1 MLVKCLYYFNVYKL
15 LKYVNKMNFGIFE
28 YVLRWYLIKYIFWI
42 GYCFKCLYF
51 VFFLVD
57 VLEYC

>member
-1 MLVKCLYYFNVYKL
+1 MLIKCLWYFNVYKL

-42 GYCFKCLYF
+42 GYWFKCLYF
-51 VFFLVD
+51 VFLVD

>member
-28 YVLRWYLIKYIFWI
+28 YVLR
-42 GYCFKCLYF
+42 
-51 VFFLVD
+51 
-57 VLEYC
+57 